1 MINDSDDIET
11 LKSMTNI
18 NHHFPRRA
26 IAFIAA
32 LCSVALLS
40 SCATDA
46 VIPPKLDVPARANAP
61 IAGAAATPGDA
72 SSEGRTTSIATNP
85 SPPLAP
91 AKATPAPVVPSGGSN
106 VADITLNFDQLPL
119 PAFIQAVY
127 ATALK
132 KNISIDPAVTARKD
146 LVTLRSGKQMT
157 AAEAES
163 SARLLLKT
171 YGIAVQDL
179 GGLIRIV
186 PDTSNVGYL
195 PEIRRGRALP
205 ETPLPLR
212 PVFQL
217 IELQAVRQTEIT
229 SYLRTLFADKIRV
242 TEDPV
247 RNALLIAGN
256 GDDVQAALD
265 AIQVLDQPLMKG
277 RNSIRITPNIWSAEE
292 LTKRLTEILLQEG
305 YAVGSA
311 TSGSI
316 QFPITLL
323 PISGINSVIVFAQSK
338 EVIEHITQWAKV
350 LDKPAEKSVGRAFF
364 SYQVRNT
371 DASRLAETIQKLLSG
386 TPTRAT
392 PATTGTTGAA
402 AAPSAAST
410 GVVVDKA
417 TNTILFRATGEEYT
431 DIIRLL
437 NDLDRT
443 ARQVLIE
450 VTIAEVVLSEGMTTG
465 IDWIFRKN
473 NSSGRNVVGLGGI
486 GNPPATPD
494 PDNPTSAFTGF
505 VVSQFDGIGS
515 LAGLRAE
522 LRAEANDGRVTFLSN
537 PKTLARNGE
546 TASIQV
552 GDSIPILTQQQT
564 NSATG
569 GNGLISTVQYA
580 ETGTIM
586 RIKPVIHSSDQVD
599 MDVNVESSLPGVIA
613 SKTGPQTPPIQKR
626 TLETKLTLKHGST
639 YVLGGL
645 ISNRI
650 SNSST
655 GVPFLKDIP
664 ILGYAFK
671 SNTQST
677 SRTELIIM
685 ITPYIMND
693 DGEARA
699 VTDAVRKQ
707 LGAWAQDEK
716 PLAAPKP

>member
-1 MINDSDDIET
+1 
-11 LKSMTNI
+11 MTNI
-18 NHHFPRRA
+18 NHHFPRRVF
-26 IAFIAA
+26 AFISA
-32 LCSVALLS
+32 LGAVALLS
-40 SCATDA
+40 GCATDA
-46 VIPPKLDVPARANAP
+46 VIPPTLDVPARASTA
-61 IAGAAATPGDA
+61 AGSATSPAAVSG
-72 SSEGRTTSIATNP
+72 EVRTTSIATNP

-91 AKATPAPVVPSGGSN
+91 TKATPAPVAPSAGSN

-127 ATALK
+127 ASALK
-132 KNISIDPAVTARKD
+132 KNISIDPAVAARKD

-157 AAEAES
+157 AVEAES

-186 PDTSNVGYL
+186 PDTSSVGYL

-292 LTKRLTEILLQEG
+292 LAKRLTEILVQEG
-305 YAVGSA
+305 YSVGTGSVGSV
-311 TSGSI
+311 

-386 TPTRAT
+386 TPTRAA
-392 PATTGTTGAA
+392 PATQTTTGTTGTTAST
-402 AAPSAAST
+402 PSAAST

-443 ARQVLIE
+443 SRQVLIE
-450 VTIAEVVLSEGMTTG
+450 VTIAEVKLSEGMTTG
-465 IDWIFRKN
+465 IDWIFSRI
-473 NSSGRNVVGLGGI
+473 NSSGRETAGLGGI
-486 GNPPATPD
+486 GIPRD
-494 PDNPTSAFTGF
+494 PKDPVSTFRGF
-505 VVSQFDGIGS
+505 VLSQLDG
-515 LAGLRAE
+515 ANMLRAQ
-522 LRAEANDGRVTFLSN
+522 LRAEATDGRINFLSN

-580 ETGTIM
+580 DTGTIM
-586 RIKPVIHSSDQVD
+586 NIKPVIHSSDQVD
-599 MDVNVESSLPGVIA
+599 MDIVVEASQPGTIVA
-613 SKTGPQTPPIQKR
+613 GGPESPPISRRK
-626 TLETKLTLKHGST
+626 LDTKLTLKHGST

-645 ISNRI
+645 ISNRV
-650 SNSST
+650 SLTNT

-664 ILGYAFK
+664 IIGYAFK
-671 SNTQST
+671 NTVRNVD
-677 SRTELIIM
+677 RTELIIM

-707 LGAWAQDEK
+707 LGTWAQEEK